1 MTQSIGSGSVATVAA
16 RMKEA
21 RISTGMS
28 VRAVADLIAERFPD
42 DSISHSTIANYEK
55 ASASPPVT
63 VLEVL
68 ADVYQRPLPWFLERS
83 EPLRGVRYRCASSR
97 VLVRERNQYET
108 QAQHWL
114 EGYVRLERHLKQRLT
129 SKKKIK
135 KSYKDEPPEKLA
147 EIVRT
152 EWDYRPRDAIR
163 SVIEIMEGFGIR
175 VIELPTLS
183 RIDGLAAQ
191 FGSEFAV
198 VLNPSQANDRSRL
211 NAAHE
216 LAHILYQD
224 CQSPRR
230 LNRHLD
236 DRAFEFASN
245 LLIPRLELEEVFAA
259 RSAVALKEAKEYRG
273 VSMAAMIYR
282 AEKLG
287 IIDARAAKRLWIQ
300 FAKRGWRAN
309 EPGFVRPDRAT
320 RLETMIEKAVLQK
333 QITWSEAAATL
344 GISRRELDQRI
355 QRAYQP
361 PDNQDHEQEGAS
373 FGPRLLKQSGE

>member
-1 MTQSIGSGSVATVAA
+1 MTQSIHVDSAATVAA
-16 RMKEA
+16 RIKEA
-21 RISTGMS
+21 RLATGMS
-28 VRAVADLIAERFPD
+28 TRAVADLIRDKFPGV
-42 DSISHSTIANYEK
+42 SISHATIANYEK
-55 ASASPPVT
+55 LAASPPMKI
-63 VLEVL
+63 LEIF
-68 ADVYQRPLPWFLERS
+68 ATIYERPLKWFLERS
-83 EPLRGVRYRCASSR
+83 EPLRGVRYRCVSSR

-114 EGYVRLERHLKQRLT
+114 EGYTRIERRLKQRLT
-129 SKKKIK
+129 PTKKIK
-135 KSYKDEPPEKLA
+135 AAYKDESPEKLA

-152 EWDYRPRDAIR
+152 EWDYRPKDAIR

-175 VIELPTLS
+175 VIELQTPF

-216 LAHILYQD
+216 LAHVLYGD
-224 CQSPRR
+224 CITSGRPTRAM
-230 LNRHLD
+230 D
-236 DRAFEFASN
+236 DRAFEFACS
-245 LLIPRLELEEVFAA
+245 LLIPPAELKDVFIG

-273 VSMAAMIYR
+273 ISMAAMIYR

-287 IIDARAAKRLWIQ
+287 IIDARAAKKLWIQ

-333 QITWSEAAATL
+333 QVTWSEAATTL
-344 GISRRELDQRI
+344 GVSRAELDHRI
-355 QRAYQP
+355 RQAIQP
-361 PDNQDHEQEGAS
+361 PEISDGHEQEGAG
-373 FGPRLLKQSGE
+373 FGPRLFSQS